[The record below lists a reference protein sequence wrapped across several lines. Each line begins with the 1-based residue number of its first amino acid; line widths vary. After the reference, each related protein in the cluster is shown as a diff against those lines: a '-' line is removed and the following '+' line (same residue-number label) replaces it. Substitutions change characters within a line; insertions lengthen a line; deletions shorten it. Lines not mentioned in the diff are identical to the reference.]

1 MADWEIWVVIGVL
14 CVATAATRSSFWLI
28 GHRVSIPPRV
38 QEMLRYAPAC
48 ALAAI
53 IGPDLLL
60 EHPAQ
65 WQEVV
70 DDPVLQKYNTRIIA
84 EPWSAG
90 GWYCL
95 PMGEFPN
102 SLTQPGANPDPSV
115 DRAWTAALVL
125 VILVMAFNLLARLIS
140 RVFSPKGGR

>member
-53 IGPDLLL
+53 IGPDFLI
-60 EHPAQ
+60 
-65 WQEVV
+65 
-70 DDPVLQKYNTRIIA
+70 DPQGGLQFT
-84 EPWSAG
+84 
-90 GWYCL
+90 L
-95 PMGEFPN
+95 
-102 SLTQPGANPDPSV
+102 ANPK
-115 DRAWTAALVL
+115 
-125 VILVMAFNLLARLIS
+125 LLAGLAAFAFYVWRRNMLLTILFGMLVFTAL
-140 RVFSPKGGR
+140 RVLHVFGAPG